1 MGLFSLAEVNRP
13 KATGTLDGEPHSK
26 VILPGTG
33 GKLTD
38 QQTKDANAGSL
49 QRLVEFIPLESITL
63 FWLAVPAANALA
75 PAEQKREWYW
85 GVYVGVMI
93 LTPLFLLLVYWSR
106 KAILKD
112 AAGKKA
118 DFPNWREWPWWRAS
132 ASTIAFAIWAM
143 AVPGNPLFGDKDTAT
158 MAFWAASFFVST
170 VLSLLDPIVL
180 YRIFPAQNPNP

>member
-112 AAGKKA
+112 VATSAEQEAADEVDQERVG
-118 DFPNWREWPWWRAS
+118 RA
-132 ASTIAFAIWAM
+132 
-143 AVPGNPLFGDKDTAT
+143 
-158 MAFWAASFFVST
+158 
-170 VLSLLDPIVL
+170 
-180 YRIFPAQNPNP
+180 AQNVVKDYFGSLSKDEPPKKP